1 MSLNMNV
8 EKMKELLHDFY
19 ILTDIR
25 VVIFDDKHIEIL
37 SFPETHSDFCKIMMD
52 NDKTKSQCY
61 KSFLKS
67 IQVCKKTG
75 ELVISHCHAG
85 LIEVTAPLKDNDNII
100 GYVVFGQITDIQDN
114 KKLLLE
120 TVKRF
125 QALGVDI
132 LWETAIQEVKY
143 RNISQIM
150 AISQIIN
157 ACIYS
162 VMLKE
167 LVSHDNE
174 RLINEMNEYIN
185 ANLHTEITSQI
196 LCKELQINRNRLYKI
211 IEQEFGIGIA
221 KYIKKQKRN
230 RADFCLTDTNMNL
243 TEGWINK

>member
-19 ILTDIR
+19 ILTGIR
-25 VVIFDDKHIEIL
+25 VVIFDDKHNEIL

-52 NDKTKSQCY
+52 NDKTKSQCCE
-61 KSFLKS
+61 SVLKS
-67 IQVCKKTG
+67 IQVCKKTS

-85 LIEVTAPLKDNDNII
+85 LIEVTAPLKDNDTII
-100 GYVVFGQITDIQDN
+100 GYVVFGQITDIQNN

-125 QALGVDI
+125 QASDVDI
-132 LWETAIQEVKY
+132 FWETAIREIKY

-167 LVSHDNE
+167 LVSLNSE
-174 RLINEMNEYIN
+174 QLIRKMNAYIDE
-185 ANLHTEITSQI
+185 NLHTEITSQI
-196 LCKELQINRNRLYKI
+196 LCKELQISRNRLYKI
-211 IEQEFGIGIA
+211 IKQEFGIGIA
-221 KYIKKQKRN
+221 KYIKKQRRN

-243 TEGWINK
+243 LEGWINK